1 VFSVFTK
8 VARAGL
14 ELKHTAVMLLHP
26 SGYGFGKTRVRSA
39 EIIPVGFMEPV
50 RSSMNRI
57 SRIIL
62 AFSFVAAA
70 AAAQTSAP
78 TPAGSKQ
85 SDSNNQSK
93 QPDSQHKMDR
103 AAAYYHYTLAH
114 MYEEQVTMYGRS
126 EMANKALEEY
136 RLAIEADPSSEF
148 LTSALAE
155 LYVKTGRIRDAVLEA
170 QDILKRDPNNLE
182 ARKLLGRIYLRSLGD
197 EPGNASGSDNMLK
210 LAIDQY
216 EQIVKIEPNNVDDH
230 LLLGRL
236 YRLNND
242 LQKAEAE
249 LKIAV
254 KLDPDSEEA
263 VTTLALLYTDE
274 GDSTHALQVLS
285 SVPDTGRSA
294 KLYAAL
300 GATYEQRKDYKSA
313 IDAYQHAIQ
322 LDRDNL
328 DAIRGLAEN
337 YLNDGQIDR
346 ALDQYKVIADANPED
361 AQTYLRISEIYR
373 RQGKFQDALDN
384 LKKAQAMVP
393 DALEVPYN
401 IAEVYE
407 AQGRYDDAEKIL
419 LDLLKKTDKPDS
431 SYSQGDRNNRAIFI
445 ERLGMIYRDQENYTA
460 AAETFRKLIPLGD
473 DNARTGYQD
482 VIDTY
487 REAKLWPE
495 ATATA
500 KEAAQK
506 LPNDRELRMVL
517 DAQLADTGDPEK
529 PLADVRSLLK
539 GTHEDR
545 EVYLRL
551 AIMDTRL
558 KRWSDAE
565 EALNK
570 AEQLS
575 TKAEDKEYVYFLRGS
590 TYEREKK
597 YDQSEAE
604 FKKILAAN
612 PQNAATLN
620 YLGYMNADRGV
631 ELEEALS
638 YIKEA
643 VSLEPSNGAYLDSLG
658 WAYFKLGKYEMAEEN
673 LTKASLHMASDPTV
687 QDHLGDLYQKTGRLK
702 LAAAHWE
709 RAMEEWNKTVPAE
722 VDGDLFA
729 ATQKKLDAAKVRL
742 AKEESEKR

>member
-1 VFSVFTK
+1 
-8 VARAGL
+8 
-14 ELKHTAVMLLHP
+14 
-26 SGYGFGKTRVRSA
+26 
-39 EIIPVGFMEPV
+39 
-50 RSSMNRI
+50 MNRI
-57 SRIIL
+57 FRSVL
-62 AFSFVAAA
+62 AVSFLVAVAAA
-70 AAAQTSAP
+70 QSNPSKPAEKPADSKAARSSSAEASP
-78 TPAGSKQ
+78 RKV
-85 SDSNNQSK
+85 
-93 QPDSQHKMDR
+93 DR
-103 AAAYYHYTLAH
+103 PAAYYHYTLAH
-114 MYEEQVTMYGRS
+114 MYEEQITIYGRS
-126 EMANKALEEY
+126 ELANKAMEEY

-170 QDILKRDPNNLE
+170 QDIIKRDPNNLE
-182 ARKLLGRIYLRSLGD
+182 AHKLLGRIYLRSLGD
-197 EPGNASGSDNMLK
+197 LPGGGNNGSDNVLK
-210 LAIDQY
+210 LAIEQY

-242 LQKAEAE
+242 LQKAENE
-249 LKIAV
+249 LKTAV

-263 VTTLALLYTDE
+263 ITTLSLLYTDE
-274 GDSTHALQVLS
+274 GDTAHALQVLS
-285 SVPDTGRSA
+285 AVPDTRRSA

-300 GATYEQRKDYKSA
+300 GATYEQRKEFKSA
-313 IDAYQHAIQ
+313 IDAYKHAIR

-337 YLNDGQIDR
+337 LLNDGQIAA

-373 RQGKFQDALDN
+373 RQGKYDEALEN

-401 IAEVYE
+401 IAVVYQ
-407 AQGRYDDAEKIL
+407 AQGRYDEAVKAL
-419 LDLLKKTDKPDS
+419 QDLLKRTEKAEN
-431 SYSQGDRNNRAIFI
+431 SYSQADRNNRAIFI
-445 ERLGMIYRDQENYTA
+445 ERLGMVYREQENYQA
-460 AAETFRKLIPLGD
+460 AVETFRKMIPFGD

-487 REAKLWPE
+487 REAKQWPQ
-495 ATATA
+495 ATAAA
-500 KEAAQK
+500 KEAVQK

-529 PLADVRSLLK
+529 ALADVRSLLK
-539 GTHEDR
+539 GAPEDR

-551 AIMDTRL
+551 SIMYTRL
-558 KRWSDAE
+558 KRWSEAE

-570 AEQLS
+570 TEQLS
-575 TKAEDKEYVYFLRGS
+575 TKPEDKENVYFLRGS

-597 YDQSEAE
+597 YDQAEAE
-604 FKKILAAN
+604 FRKILAIN

-620 YLGYMNADRGV
+620 YLGYMNADRDV
-631 ELEEALS
+631 RLEESLN
-638 YIKEA
+638 YVKQA
-643 VSLEPSNGAYLDSLG
+643 VSAEPNNGAYLDSLG
-658 WAYFKLGKYEMAEEN
+658 WAYFKLGKFDLAEEN
-673 LTKASLHMASDPTV
+673 LAKASLRMGSDPTV

-709 RAMEEWNKTVPAE
+709 RAVQEWNRTVPAE
-722 VDGDLFA
+722 VDADLFA

-742 AKEESEKR
+742 AREGSGNQ